1 MLTTQSSLIDNIVL
15 YIYIYI
21 YTYIHTISNCEE
33 DIYLHI

>member
-15 YIYIYI
+15 YIYI